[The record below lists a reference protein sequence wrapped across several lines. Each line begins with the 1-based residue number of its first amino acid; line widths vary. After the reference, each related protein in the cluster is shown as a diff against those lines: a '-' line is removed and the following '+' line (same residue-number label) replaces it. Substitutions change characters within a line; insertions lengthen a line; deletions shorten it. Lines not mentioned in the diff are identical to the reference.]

1 MAVTI
6 RIDGVTYT
14 AKQVLSKYKE
24 IHDDDEISV
33 FTVYHRM
40 RTANN
45 YNELFRNRQE
55 KLHIKKNQSK
65 IPSTGDEL
73 RYARKKNNEEF
84 WKPFNKAMRVT
95 K

>member
-14 AKQVLSKYKE
+14 AKQVFSKYKE
-24 IHDDDEISV
+24 IHDDELSI

-45 YNELFRNRQE
+45 YNELFRHRQE
-55 KLHIKKNQSK
+55 KSHLNKNHTSN
-65 IPSTGDEL
+65 TMNGYEL

-84 WKPFNKAMRVT
+84 WKPFNKAMRVI